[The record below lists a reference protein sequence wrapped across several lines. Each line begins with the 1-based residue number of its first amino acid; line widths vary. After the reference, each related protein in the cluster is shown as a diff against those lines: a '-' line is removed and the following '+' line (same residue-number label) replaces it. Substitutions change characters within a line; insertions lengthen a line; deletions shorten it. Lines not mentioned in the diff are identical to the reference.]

1 MNILNPIVV
10 SFIDEF
16 GQEVF
21 DESIKH
27 IGHLIEDGQIDD
39 ATCGLLSFG
48 MSDDEIDSFIETHGH
63 NIS

>member
-39 ATCGLLSFG
+39 AVSGLLSFG
-48 MSDDEIDSFIETHGH
+48 MSDDEIDSFVEMHGREV
-63 NIS
+63 S